1 MWIVEKMQNMQHA
14 LWRSGKK
21 SPYQLEQQMP
31 RRKGVFLGFLLIRPI
46 ITIQSFS
53 SSSLYV
59 QVRQEESFEEEATF
73 ARPPPPRRRPDSF
86 QVAFHNNATMIL
98 MRMMKLLTV
107 QWTPKEENIE
117 HNFPRGSKII
127 SARQRNMKCYFPAP
141 AFTIQQ

>member
-1 MWIVEKMQNMQHA
+1 MWIVENMQNMQHA
-14 LWRSGKK
+14 LWRTGSK
-21 SPYQLEQQMP
+21 SPYQLEQQMLI
-31 RRKGVFLGFLLIRPI
+31 RKGVFLGFLLIRPI
-46 ITIQSFS
+46 NTIQSFS

-107 QWTPKEENIE
+107 Q
-117 HNFPRGSKII
+117 
-127 SARQRNMKCYFPAP
+127 
-141 AFTIQQ
+141 